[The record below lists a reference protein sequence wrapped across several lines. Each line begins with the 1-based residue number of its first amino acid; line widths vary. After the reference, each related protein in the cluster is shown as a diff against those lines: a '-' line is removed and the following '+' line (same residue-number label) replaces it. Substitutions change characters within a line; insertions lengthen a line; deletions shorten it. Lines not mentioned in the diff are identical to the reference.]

1 MRQFFV
7 SDVLHVGDETVF
19 DVRQSHHIADVLRM
33 KNGDTVRLAD
43 VSGNVFLASLR
54 FEGTTVKADV
64 NEQCDTL
71 PEGKITVAAAMIK
84 KEKWEL
90 MIQKACE
97 LGASVI
103 VPLVTSRTII
113 HLDDKEIN
121 KKLDRWNKIALQAC
135 QQCNRSSLCVVE
147 RPIPLSQIEKYRREV
162 NLAAYENEE
171 TVKLRETL
179 NSDEITFVV
188 GPEGGLEEEEC
199 SLLMDAGFKAVIL
212 KTNIL
217 RCETASIYAIGA
229 VQTILES
236 TCR

>member
-19 DVRQSHHIADVLRM
+19 DMRQSHHIADVLRM

-162 NLAAYENEE
+162 NLVAYENEE

-188 GPEGGLEEEEC
+188 GPEGGFSTDEISFLNEKGFVSV
-199 SLLMDAGFKAVIL
+199 SLGSR
-212 KTNIL
+212 IL
-217 RCETASIYAIGA
+217 RAETAVMYVLSVIEG
-229 VQTILES
+229 LK
-236 TCR
+236 